1 MTSLL
6 RFIVTIAVLA
16 GIVYAGMVALALFV
30 EPQQREMTVTI
41 PANRLGK

>member
-6 RFIVTIAVLA
+6 RFLLTIIVMAGLA
-16 GIVYAGMVALALFV
+16 YAGMVALALFV
-30 EPQQREMTVTI
+30 EPQQREISVTV